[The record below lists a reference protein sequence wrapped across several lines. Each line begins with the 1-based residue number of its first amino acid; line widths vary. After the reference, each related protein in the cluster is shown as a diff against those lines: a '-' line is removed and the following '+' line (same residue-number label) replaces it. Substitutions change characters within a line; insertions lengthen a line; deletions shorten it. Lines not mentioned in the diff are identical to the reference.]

1 MLNRSH
7 ISSQNMYG
15 GRTLFTIH
23 INKLRIFGLPKWM
36 AGLHNALT
44 FKPWGTTLQVP
55 TNYGL
60 LASLNDQQDFRSF

>member
-1 MLNRSH
+1 MVGELFLRYILIN
-7 ISSQNMYG
+7 YG
-15 GRTLFTIH
+15 FLVS
-23 INKLRIFGLPKWM
+23 PKWM

-60 LASLNDQQDFRSF
+60 LVS

>member
-1 MLNRSH
+1 MLNKSH

-15 GRTLFTIH
+15 GRTLFTTH
-23 INKLRIFGLPKWM
+23 INKLRIPGLPKWM

-60 LASLNDQQDFRSF
+60 LAS